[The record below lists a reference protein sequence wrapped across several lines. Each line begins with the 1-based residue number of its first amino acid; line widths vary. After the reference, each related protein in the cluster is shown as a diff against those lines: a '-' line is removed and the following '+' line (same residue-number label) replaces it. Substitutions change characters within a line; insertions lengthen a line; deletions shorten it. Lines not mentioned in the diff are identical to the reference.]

1 MDAATWGAVG
11 IIAAGIV
18 TAAAAVY
25 GHRGQQRVTQSGVLI
40 TGYGGL
46 VDQVQEERD
55 RATAKLA
62 ETELRLAQAYA
73 DLAQERA
80 DKATLERRIS
90 ELTTE
95 RGELR
100 AQIAELEGRTP

>member
-11 IIAAGIV
+11 LVAAGLI
-18 TAAAAVY
+18 TALAAVY

-46 VDQVQEERD
+46 VDQLQEER
-55 RATAKLA
+55 AQAQAKLT

-90 ELTTE
+90 ELTAE

-100 AQIAELEGRTP
+100 ARIAELEGHTP